1 MPTYRIDV
9 AYDGTDFH
17 GYARQDNV
25 PTIQG
30 ALEAAL
36 FRRTGV
42 VATAVA
48 GRTDGG
54 VHANGQV
61 VSFVVADPIDEV
73 RLQRSLNSQLGPAI
87 AVNAVVEVPDEFHAR
102 FSATGRRYRYRIWN
116 DPVHDP
122 LSARTSW
129 HVPEPLDVA
138 AMSASVGCLVGTHD
152 FASFCRKTPGRSTAR
167 EVREASWVRAGRVIE
182 LSIAANAFCHHMV
195 RSIVSAS
202 VEIGRGRLPTEAM
215 RDILEDRDRTSA
227 TGTAP
232 ARGLTLVAVDYP
244 TFRVPGVGTAT

>member
-1 MPTYRIDV
+1 MPTYRLDL

-25 PTIQG
+25 PTVQG

-42 VATAVA
+42 VDTTVA

-54 VHANGQV
+54 VHAEGQV
-61 VSFVVADPIDEV
+61 VSFVITNPVDEML
-73 RLQRSLNSQLGPAI
+73 LQRSLNSQLGPAI
-87 AVNAVVEVPDEFHAR
+87 AVNAVTKVPDEFHAR
-102 FSATGRRYRYRIWN
+102 FSATGRSYRYQIWN
-116 DPVHDP
+116 GRVHDP

-129 HVPEPLDVA
+129 HVPDPLDVS
-138 AMSASVGCLVGTHD
+138 AMVASIGVVVGVHD
-152 FASFCRKTPGRSTAR
+152 FTSLCKKAPGRSTMR
-167 EVREASWVRAGRVIE
+167 EVREASWVRDGDLVE
-182 LSIAANAFCHHMV
+182 LAISANAFCHHMV

-202 VEIGRGRLPTEAM
+202 VEIGLGRLEPEAM
-215 RDILEDRDRTSA
+215 GDILEARDRTRA

-232 ARGLTLVAVDYP
+232 ARGLTLISVEYP
-244 TFRVPGVGTAT
+244 QLAYPGL